1 MKRIGEIFMK
11 VGVTGHRNQR
21 LGLPEDEARDNIISI
36 FDEYGIDVTRVKFQK
51 IKTDKDEKRLW
62 KFKLTYS
69 FQSLFGPSSSQ
80 EDLSEVRELT
90 TDEAINW
97 MDEYIKQKPRNYNST
112 SLYYKKDGEWVLYE
126 KNKVNKKKIREI
138 I

>member
-1 MKRIGEIFMK
+1 MLRAEVTIF
-11 VGVTGHRNQR
+11 RDSD
-21 LGLPEDEARDNIISI
+21 LPEDEARDNIISI
-36 FDEYGIDVTRVKFQK
+36 LDAYGVDVTRVKFQE

-62 KFKLTYS
+62 KFKLTY
-69 FQSLFGPSSSQ
+69 FINTLLQ

-97 MDEYIKQKPRNYNST
+97 LDEYIKRTPRNYNFA

-126 KNKVNKKKIREI
+126 KNKVNKKKISKRS
-138 I
+138 

>member
-1 MKRIGEIFMK
+1 MIRAEVTIFRDRD
-11 VGVTGHRNQR
+11 GD
-21 LGLPEDEARDNIISI
+21 LSEDEARDNIISI
-36 FDEYGIDVTRVKFQK
+36 LDAYGVDVTRVKFQE

-62 KFKLTYS
+62 KFKLTYH
-69 FQSLFGPSSSQ
+69 FQSPYGATSSR

-97 MDEYIKQKPRNYNST
+97 LDEYIKRTPRNYNFA

-126 KNKVNKKKIREI
+126 KNKVNKKKISKRS
-138 I
+138 

>member
-1 MKRIGEIFMK
+1 MLRAEVTIF
-11 VGVTGHRNQR
+11 RDR
-21 LGLPEDEARDNIISI
+21 DLPEDEARDNIISI
-36 FDEYGIDVTRVKFQK
+36 LDAYGVDVTRVKFQE

-62 KFKLTYS
+62 KFKLTY
-69 FQSLFGPSSSQ
+69 FLNTLLQ

-97 MDEYIKQKPRNYNST
+97 LDEYIKRKHRDYNST

-126 KNKVNKKKIREI
+126 KNKVNKKKISKRS
-138 I
+138 

>member
-1 MKRIGEIFMK
+1 MIRAEVTIF
-11 VGVTGHRNQR
+11 RDR
-21 LGLPEDEARDNIISI
+21 DSDLPEDEARDNIISI
-36 FDEYGIDVTRVKFQK
+36 LDAHGVDVTRVKFQE

-69 FQSLFGPSSSQ
+69 FQSLYGLPSIQ

-97 MDEYIKQKPRNYNST
+97 LDKYIKQTPRDYNFA
-112 SLYYKKDGEWVLYE
+112 SLYYKKDGEWVLYK
-126 KNKVNKKKIREI
+126 KNKVNKKKISKRS
-138 I
+138 